1 MISGRLKKL
10 GLILMVVS
18 FSGLYLA
25 AAASA
30 QDNPYP
36 WKFGGYENID
46 ALHFRYWSAA
56 HEAFEDGKNFAK
68 PDFPTEI
75 SEVWFSKSAQSMR
88 VDRYVEKGTTK
99 CNKFK
104 GKEWETTT
112 ENGKEYVLLER
123 IIQAGTTRSTWR
135 LANISSGG
143 DTELCEY
150 QTSKGTRNALESV
163 KDALDPLTVIPY
175 SADPDDLEL
184 LLGELE
190 LDKLMDA
197 AKYKATVQ
205 ELKKTYD
212 KAGRK
217 TAKFET
223 GHGIVRF
230 RAQGHAFVDLEW
242 GLGLE
247 GYLTKIQSPDEPAID
262 LSTPVCI
269 YKVLSLETKVA
280 DPTVFDKQ

>member
-1 MISGRLKKL
+1 MISGKLKHV
-10 GLILMVVS
+10 GSMLMLAAIA
-18 FSGLYLA
+18 GLYPATAL
-25 AAASA
+25 A

-36 WKFGGYENID
+36 WKFGGYEKVD
-46 ALHFRYWSAA
+46 ALHLRYWSASK
-56 HEAFEDGKNFAK
+56 EAFEDGKNFAK
-68 PDFPTEI
+68 PNFLTEI
-75 SEVWFSKSAQSMR
+75 CDVWFSKSAQSMR
-88 VDRYVEKGTTK
+88 VDKYVEKGTVK

-112 ENGKEYVLLER
+112 ENGKEYVLQER
-123 IIQAGTTRSTWR
+123 IIQTGTTRSTWR

-143 DTELCEY
+143 GIELCEY
-150 QTSKGTRNALESV
+150 QTSKGTRNALGSV
-163 KDALDPLTVIPY
+163 KDALSLLTVIPY
-175 SADPDDLEL
+175 IADTDDLEL
-184 LLGELE
+184 LLGSLE
-190 LDKLMDA
+190 MDKLMEP
-197 AKYKATVQ
+197 AKYKILVQ

-217 TAKFET
+217 AAKYET

-230 RAQGHAFVDLEW
+230 RAQGYAFVDLEW

-269 YKVLSLETKVA
+269 YKVLSMETNVA
-280 DPTVFDKQ
+280 NPAIFK